1 MISLERPQ
9 VRPPAAWSFPDPVD
23 TTLSNGIPLSVFHR
37 PGQHVASVQVVIPLP
52 ATLEPAD
59 REGLATIVSRTMDEG
74 TRSHTADEFAGL
86 LEGSGI
92 ALAASQTLLGL
103 TVQLEVATGALR
115 PALELAL
122 ECLSEPAFPEEE
134 VSRHVAQR
142 LSDIEHELAD
152 PGSRAAL
159 EWIDA
164 YYDPTARA
172 SRPVAGRTATV
183 RAIDAAACRD
193 FHAAHVT
200 ADGARVLV
208 AGDLDAAEV
217 HAAVDATLGTWSTT
231 GTGSAGS
238 GVLDLPR
245 AGGDHVVFVHRPGSV
260 QTQVQLGW
268 GGPSRRVDGGWAPY
282 PVLAYLVGGSPGA
295 RVDRVLREDKGYT
308 YGFGAG
314 FRPRGASGTF
324 VAGGSVRGDV
334 TAPAVELLWEVLDG
348 VADGFTQEELRSGVD
363 YVGMTAPG
371 RYATAD
377 AVADEAAALALDG
390 LDTGFV
396 TDYLRDL
403 RGLTAEDLAQA
414 WARWGRQPRTL
425 VLVGDAEAH
434 ADAVRALGRGDVT
447 VV

>member
-1 MISLERPQ
+1 MTSIERPQ
-9 VRPPAAWSFPDPVD
+9 VRPPAPWSFPEPVD
-23 TTLSNGIPLSVFHR
+23 TTLRNGVPLSVFHR

-52 ATLEPAD
+52 VTLEPAD

-74 TRSHTADEFAGL
+74 TVSHSADEFAGL

-92 ALAASQTLLGL
+92 ALGASQTLLGL
-103 TVQLEVATGALR
+103 TLQLEVATGALR

-122 ECLSEPAFPEEE
+122 ECLSEPAFPDEE
-134 VSRHVAQR
+134 VDRHVAQR

-159 EWIDA
+159 QWLDA
-164 YYDPTARA
+164 YYDPSARA
-172 SRPVAGRTATV
+172 SRPVAGRATTVGAVTA
-183 RAIDAAACRD
+183 ADCRD
-193 FHAAHVT
+193 FHAAQVSPD
-200 ADGARVLV
+200 AARVVV
-208 AGDLDAAEV
+208 AGDLDAAEA
-217 HAAVDATLGTWSTT
+217 HAVVDATLGAWSP
-231 GTGSAGS
+231 S
-238 GVLDLPR
+238 GRARDASVALDLPR
-245 AGGDHVVFVHRPGSV
+245 TGGDRIVFVHRPGSV

-268 GGPSRRVDGGWAPY
+268 VGPSRRVDGGWAPY
-282 PVLAYLVGGSPGA
+282 PVLGYLVGGSPGA
-295 RVDRVLREDKGYT
+295 RIDRVLREDKGYT

-348 VADGFTQEELRSGVD
+348 VAGGFTADEVRSGVD

-396 TDYLRDL
+396 TDYLSDL
-403 RGLTAEDLAQA
+403 RRLTADDLAQG
-414 WARWGRQPRTL
+414 WQRWGSAPRTL

-434 ADAVRALGRGDVT
+434 ADAVRALGRGVVT